1 MDLGLPH
8 PGETDGGLGMNRD
21 DRRRV
26 AWAAFEWAQQPYWA
40 LIATFIFTPYFAAG
54 FVGDAARGQTLLG
67 YAGAVSGLAIAVFSP
82 LVGAAVDARRNPRT
96 WLIALAIPFVLASA
110 GLWLATPGD
119 ASRILPVL
127 ACLVV
132 AGVTAEL
139 GGSVMNALLPLVA
152 RPGQVGRLSGTAWAM
167 AYVGALISLF
177 IVLFAFSLPDK
188 PMLGLDKALHEPD
201 RIVGP
206 MVALWFLLF
215 SWPLMISAPTPPA
228 VAPDARLLAELW
240 TTIKT
245 LPSRPHMLKF
255 LVGRML
261 LGDGISSFI
270 AFGGVL
276 AAGLFGWTTTELGLY
291 AIALSVTAG
300 IGTFIGGRVD
310 QRLGSRKT
318 VLIAVAVV
326 LFGAAGIGCVG
337 TDRLFFLIPVAPPVA
352 GGALFASTS
361 EQVYLFFSLFVGL
374 TFGPAQASL
383 RAWMAE
389 LAPVGESGR
398 WFGLYALSGKATAF
412 LAPLIIAIGT
422 STFGD
427 QRIAVAVSASF
438 MIAGALVL
446 FRTPDRPPAA

>member
-1 MDLGLPH
+1 MDQG
-8 PGETDGGLGMNRD
+8 

-26 AWAAFEWAQQPYWA
+26 AWAAYEWAQQPYWA

-54 FVGDAARGQTLLG
+54 FVGDAARGQSLLG
-67 YAGAVSGLAIAVFSP
+67 YAGAISGLAIAIFSP
-82 LVGAAVDARRNPRT
+82 LVGAAVDAQRNPRT
-96 WLIALAIPFVLASA
+96 WLVVLAVPFVIASA
-110 GLWLATPGD
+110 GLWWAVPGQT
-119 ASRILPVL
+119 AMIVPVL

-139 GGSVMNALLPLVA
+139 GGSVMNALLPIVA
-152 RPGQVGRLSGTAWAM
+152 REGEVGRLSGTAWAM

-177 IVLFAFSLPDK
+177 IVLFAFSLPRE
-188 PMLGLDKALHEPD
+188 PLLGLSKALHEPD

-215 SWPLMISAPTPPA
+215 SWPLMLSAPKPPPA
-228 VAPDARLLAELW
+228 SGTRPLAELW
-240 TTIKT
+240 ETIRG
-245 LPSRPHMLKF
+245 LPAKPHMLKF
-255 LVGRML
+255 LIGRML

-276 AAGLFGWTTTELGLY
+276 AAGLFGWTTTQLGLY

-300 IGTFIGGRVD
+300 IGTFIGGRID
-310 QRLGSRKT
+310 QKIGSKAT

-337 TDRLFFLIPVAPPVA
+337 RDSLFFLFPVPPAVP
-352 GGALFASTS
+352 GGALFASLP
-361 EQVYLFFSLFVGL
+361 EKVYLGFSLFVGL

-389 LAPVGESGR
+389 LAP
-398 WFGLYALSGKATAF
+398 
-412 LAPLIIAIGT
+412 AIMNRAET
-422 STFGD
+422 
-427 QRIAVAVSASF
+427 
-438 MIAGALVL
+438 
-446 FRTPDRPPAA
+446 